1 MEYSEFKEI
10 IKRQVKLLKIELSEN
25 KIKKFYNYMNL
36 LIEWNQKINLTSI
49 TDPKEIILKH
59 FIDSLTI
66 NKYIKE
72 NTKMIDVGTGAGFPG
87 IPLKILRDDI
97 EIILLDSL
105 NKRIKFLDI
114 VIEELKLN
122 KISTIHSRAE
132 DIGRDEKYR
141 EKFDYAT
148 SRAVANLSTLAEYLI
163 PLVKIKGEVIAMKGA
178 EIKEELETSKKSIN
192 VLGGKLNSVEEFCLP
207 ETNMKRSVIIIQ
219 KETKTPNKFP
229 RKAGLPSKEPI
240 N

>member
-10 IKRQVKLLKIELSEN
+10 IKRQVKLLKIELSED

-141 EKFDYAT
+141 EKFDYST

>member
-10 IKRQVKLLKIELSEN
+10 IKRQVKLLKIELSED

-207 ETNMKRSVIIIQ
+207 ESNMKRSVIIIQ

>member
-10 IKRQVKLLKIELSEN
+10 IKRQVKLLKIELSED